1 MKNFIKPLFL
11 LLLTSSIFALS
22 GCSSGGDD
30 DGDSGSVSD
39 NNGDSGS
46 VSDNNG
52 DSNSGNSNDNY
63 AGMTANV
70 SGAETLQAMDEAVTE
85 VSSSS
90 LNQIGLSAATAANG
104 RQLFT
109 YQKASSTSMQA
120 NNLEAANTDE
130 DSSASNLLA
139 VDSEGNSA
147 LALESNYPIK
157 VMFSVTDP
165 EGDYVYVALDT
176 GWWGDTYDYSD
187 DNDYSQVIANENCAI
202 FKISTDDDSITCVA
216 EGLFVQDTND
226 NYWQTISGN
235 QKPLQFDDDGNLF
248 FTASTFET
256 YCDEWSCWLN
266 NEDWTAILYSVDPVN
281 GSLNQITQDS
291 DYVEFYVALGD
302 GNLVFSA
309 YNYDTY
315 ESELKFWR
323 KDTGGLVNLSDDG
336 WGVNFFTTDTE
347 DTAMWGSWNEDGIR
361 FARVREQGGVYKA
374 SLSTEL
380 FQEYSSNGS
389 WMSPYP
395 LRVMVGDDGRLY
407 GAFDG
412 GRDVYDEKGEWKEWI
427 NTLTVYQI
435 LPYDPVPKAELD
447 IGNDGWWSW
456 MEGTTF
462 QVAKGY
468 LFYVEEWESSF
479 YGELDKIRMVRLHDR
494 ETTSIFDYSNDD
506 LDAGYSR
513 MTVYTWR
520 LSGDILYFSAL
531 DNKDNKLYQGEI
543 DVVKLK
549 AGDSEENYLT
559 LTAAASAL
567 GSSASIRDIEVVK
580 PQQVE
585 YDSNYPVVT
594 EFHTE
599 KENLYSASIDFSKY
613 MDVDSVAENLSFR
626 DHYEADIDYM
636 PVWIYKSLHLIPD
649 TNGLGEG
656 DTEPLAGGS
665 SYSLSLAANTA
676 DTSGFSTTQVFGAD
690 FTTKPEYGWYLSDT
704 DSSSS
709 ELSLGNAG
717 YFAGIDDSNG
727 YWYQSTYNLGVD
739 ASGHVRLEFSARNLD
754 YAGVDIIMWN
764 PYRYSSYSSEYYYN
778 STYEG
783 IETNMY
789 MDSWYSSMDYRDY
802 YQSMYWVSSYDDLG
816 LYDGT
821 WQRYRVDWFGNKIV
835 VSFSEDGE
843 VWNQVAYIDSARN
856 RSDTLSEGHQ
866 ILLQVREPLA
876 IDNISVTTLNIS
888 GEVANSEGDLLQVNF
903 EEDSNDLSL
912 GDEANGDDQGLD
924 DNLATDSDYG
934 GEIGN
939 W

>member
-1 MKNFIKPLFL
+1 MKNLIKLLFL

-30 DGDSGSVSD
+30 D
-39 NNGDSGS
+39 GDSGS

-109 YQKASSTSMQA
+109 YQKASPTSMQG

-139 VDSEGNSA
+139 IDSEGNSA

-176 GWWGDTYDYSD
+176 GWWGNTYDYSD

-202 FKISTDDDSITCVA
+202 FKVSTDDNSIACVA

-226 NYWQTISGN
+226 DYWQTISGN

-256 YCDEWSCWLN
+256 SCDEWYCWIN
-266 NEDWTAILYSVDPVN
+266 NENWIAILYSVDPVS

-302 GNLVFSA
+302 GNLVFNTS
-309 YNYDTY
+309 NYDTG
-315 ESELKFWR
+315 ESGLKFWR
-323 KDTGGLVNLSDDG
+323 KDTGGLVNLSGDG
-336 WGVNFFTTDTE
+336 WGVEFFTTDTE
-347 DTAMWGSWNEDGIR
+347 DTAMWGSWHEDGVR

-380 FQEYSSNGS
+380 FQEYSSNGG
-389 WMSPYP
+389 WKSPDP

-407 GAFDG
+407 GAFEG
-412 GRDVYDEKGEWKEWI
+412 GRDVYDENGEWDNWI

-435 LPYDPVPKAELD
+435 LPYDPVPKVELD
-447 IGNDGWWSW
+447 LGDEYWWDW

-468 LFYVEEWESSF
+468 LFYVEEWESPF

-506 LDAGYSR
+506 LDAGASR

-549 AGDSEENYLT
+549 AGASEEDYLT

-567 GSSASIRDIEVVK
+567 GASASIRDIEVVK

-626 DHYEADIDYM
+626 DHYEADIEYM

-676 DTSGFSTTQVFGAD
+676 DTSGFLTTQVFD
-690 FTTKPEYGWYLSDT
+690 SNFITKPDHGWYLST
-704 DSSSS
+704 TGSSSA
-709 ELSLGNAG
+709 ELSSGNAG
-717 YFAGIDDSNG
+717 YFAGVDDDDN
-727 YWYQSTYNLGVD
+727 YNWYQSTYNLGVD
-739 ASGHVRLEFSARNLD
+739 ASGHVRLEFSARNFD
-754 YAGVDIIMWN
+754 YSGVDIIMWN
-764 PYRYSSYSSEYYYN
+764 PHRYSEYFSEHYSDY
-778 STYEG
+778 TYEG

-789 MDSWYSSMDYRDY
+789 MDSWYSSMEYREEY
-802 YQSMYWVSSYDDLG
+802 YVTNWISSSHNLG

-821 WQRYRVDWFGNKIV
+821 WQRYRVDWFDTNIV
-835 VSFSEDGE
+835 VSFSEDGAT
-843 VWNQVAYIDSARN
+843 WNQVAYIDSARN
-856 RSDTLSEGHQ
+856 RSDTLSERHQ

-888 GEVANSEGDLLQVNF
+888 GEVANSEGDLLQVDF
-903 EEDSNDLSL
+903 EENGNSLSL

-934 GEIGN
+934 GDIGN